1 MDTYRDFHASFS
13 SDTEEVN
20 FSFNVRIFLYSIS
33 RTVVHTVIVNH
44 PANGEGDAPANLQV
58 YTATNRV
65 LVVWEENL
73 AEIR

>member
-1 MDTYRDFHASFS
+1 MTFMHLSAL
-13 SDTEEVN
+13 TLAEEVN